1 MKRSRVVLLLAVLV
15 MAAAVGAAAWRSSL
29 FGGSPSRQGAVLDPA
44 GLIPAQD
51 LPRFNEYIGSIL
63 RESGVEIHL
72 VLLRGLDG
80 KPIEAVATQL
90 MDQLKIGGRAGQE
103 RGLLLLYDMQGK
115 RMRVEVG
122 YGLEGW
128 FPDSFVN
135 YLVEDHARMFFS
147 SGDVPL
153 GLRLMLRLVQHRI
166 REAVIGNDF
175 DPRVLP
181 RVQAL
186 AHFSGGGG
194 ASATVGLRDHAGDAP
209 GAAPADPVAT
219 SSGSSPTQTY
229 YHYLEW
235 LSRWPPNPQVDLFT
249 PGSRGYLAAF
259 KLSRAYAEF
268 ILMGEYGKRFQVV
281 ERDGLALI
289 YFTGTPF
296 VSPHFLVRQ
305 DGRWR
310 MDLIAEVRN
319 TRERVGGE
327 YTWDYRGQ
335 DDPYTRT
342 FGDLLTT
349 LGGVRRFRDGDNR
362 PLILHGSGPAVS
374 LLEKAELA
382 PGLEHRH
389 RDGV

>member
-1 MKRSRVVLLLAVLV
+1 MTRTRVVLRLAALLLA
-15 MAAAVGAAAWRSSL
+15 AAAAAAWKFGLPGSS
-29 FGGSPSRQGAVLDPA
+29 PTRQAPVLDQA

-63 RESGVEIHL
+63 RESGVEIRL
-72 VLLRGLDG
+72 VLLRGLG
-80 KPIEAVATQL
+80 GRPIEAVATEL
-90 MDQLKIGGRAGQE
+90 MDRLKIGGRAGQE
-103 RGLLLLYDMQGK
+103 RGLLLLYDMSGK

-128 FPDSFVN
+128 FPDSFVH

-147 SGDVPL
+147 SGDVSL

-181 RVQAL
+181 MVQAL

-194 ASATVGLRDHAGDAP
+194 ASDVVGLGDHAGDAP
-209 GAAPADPVAT
+209 AAAAADPLAT
-219 SSGSSPTQTY
+219 SAGDSPTQTY
-229 YHYLEW
+229 YRYLEW
-235 LSRWPPNPQVDLFT
+235 LSRWPPNAQVDLFT
-249 PGSRGYLAAF
+249 PGSRGYLSSL

-268 ILMGEYGKRFQVV
+268 ILMGEYGKRFRIV
-281 ERDGLALI
+281 ERGGLALL

-310 MDLIAEVRN
+310 MDLVAEVRN
-319 TRERVGGE
+319 TRELVGGE
-327 YTWDYRGQ
+327 FTWDYRGK
-335 DDPYTRT
+335 DDAYTRA

-349 LGGVRRFRDGDNR
+349 LKGVRRFRDGDNR
-362 PLILHGSGPAVS
+362 PLVIRGGA
-374 LLEKAELA
+374 
-382 PGLEHRH
+382 
-389 RDGV
+389 

>member
-1 MKRSRVVLLLAVLV
+1 MKRTHVVLLVLSLL
-15 MAAAVGAAAWRSSL
+15 AAAVAVAIWKSAVP
-29 FGGSPSRQGAVLDPA
+29 GGSPTRHAAVLDPA

-51 LPRFNEYIGSIL
+51 LPRFNEYVGSIL
-63 RESGVEIHL
+63 RESGLEIRL
-72 VLLRGLDG
+72 VLLPGLG
-80 KPIEAVATQL
+80 GRPIETVTTEL

-147 SGDVPL
+147 SGDVSL

-186 AHFSGGGG
+186 SHYSGGAG
-194 ASATVGLRDHAGDAP
+194 ASAKVGLRDHAGDAP

-219 SSGSSPTQTY
+219 SSGNSPTETY

-249 PGSRGYLAAF
+249 PGSRGYLAAL

-268 ILMGEYGKRFQVV
+268 ILMGEYGKRFQVA

-310 MDLIAEVRN
+310 MDLVAEVRN
-319 TRERVGGE
+319 TRELVGGE
-327 YTWDYRGQ
+327 YTWDYRGK
-335 DDPYTRT
+335 DDNYTRT
-342 FGDLLTT
+342 FGDLLMT
-349 LGGVRRFRDGDNR
+349 LKGVRRFRDGDNR
-362 PLILHGSGPAVS
+362 PLILHGSGQTVS
-374 LLEKAELA
+374 LLEEAELA
-382 PGLEHRH
+382 PGLVHRH